1 MLLLIGSFLL
11 LLVIGAP
18 VAVAMAV
25 ASLLYLGIYDVA
37 PDIIAAQRMIAGV
50 ESFPLI
56 AVPFFI
62 LAGNLMNIAGVTGR
76 IYHFALS
83 LVGWMKG
90 GLAQVNIIGSVIF
103 SGMSGTALAD
113 AAGIGTIE
121 IKAMKDHGYPVE
133 AAVGVTAASATLG
146 PIFPPSLPFV
156 IYGMMANASIGALFM
171 AGIIPGIVMT
181 SLMMLTVWIFA
192 RRYGWGS
199 DTPFDFRE
207 LAGAFLEVI
216 IVLCF
221 PLSVWLLIQAGLS
234 VNIAVFLA
242 LGVLIALDW
251 YFDWHAVMA
260 LMAPVLLIGGMTMG
274 WFTPTEAAVAAV
286 LWSLFLGLVR
296 YRTMTFRTLAKASFD
311 TIETTAAVLFIVT
324 AASIFA
330 WLLTVSQ
337 AAQLFSDFMFGLT
350 DNWWTFLIVVNILL
364 LVVGAFLDTI
374 AAISILVPI
383 LMPVAARYGIDPV
396 HLGIILTLNL
406 MIGLLTP
413 PVGMVLFVL
422 SRIAKMSVERTA
434 LAILPWMIPLF
445 VALLLITFIPAITL
459 WLPTQ
464 LGLIRST
471 SPPCAAASPAF
482 TPPMTC
488 GSRKTR
494 FPPPVPARSCCAW
507 PRAGSAGRTCIT
519 TTMAASAPS
528 GCASRSSRG
537 TRPRAGSRRWVR
549 AWTAPPPARWSRSA
563 PRSPAGTATTA
574 ARASR
579 SIACP
584 CASWAAPC
592 ACRMNRGCSATC
604 WWSPPRRSTPFP
616 TRPHRPRP
624 PAPSRW
630 PSAFMPWRRRATW
643 RASAS

>member
-11 LLVIGAP
+11 LLIIGTP
-18 VAVAMAV
+18 VAVSMAV
-25 ASLLYLGIYDVA
+25 SSLLYLILYDVA

-62 LAGNLMNIAGVTGR
+62 LAGNLMNIAGVTSR
-76 IYHFALS
+76 IYRFALA

-90 GLAQVNIIGSVIF
+90 GLAQVNIIGSVVF

-121 IKAMKDHGYPVE
+121 IKAMKDHGYPVD

-171 AGIIPGIVMT
+171 AGIIPGVVMT
-181 SLMMLTVWIFA
+181 VLMMVTVYIFA
-192 RRYGWGS
+192 KRKGWGS
-199 DTPFDFRE
+199 DTPFQLKQLLSASME
-207 LAGAFLEVI
+207 IVI
-216 IVLCF
+216 VFSF
-221 PLSVWLLIQAGLS
+221 PVAVYLMILAGLS
-234 VNIAVFLA
+234 LNVA
-242 LGVLIALDW
+242 VLIGLAVLVALDW
-251 YFDWHAVMA
+251 YYDFSAVMA
-260 LMAPVLLIGGMTMG
+260 LMTPVLLIGGMTMG

-296 YRTMTFRTLAKASFD
+296 YRTMTFKTLAKASFD
-311 TIETTAAVLFIVT
+311 TIETTASVLFIVT

-337 AAQLFSDFMFGLT
+337 AAALFSDFMFSMT
-350 DNWWTFLIVVNILL
+350 DNWWTFLIIVHILL
-364 LVVGAFLDTI
+364 LIVGAFLDTI

-396 HLGIILTLNL
+396 HLGLIVTLNL

-422 SRIAKMSVERTA
+422 SRISKMSVERTT

-445 VALLLITFIPAITL
+445 VALALITFVPAITL

-464 LGLIRST
+464 LGLIR
-471 SPPCAAASPAF
+471 
-482 TPPMTC
+482 
-488 GSRKTR
+488 
-494 FPPPVPARSCCAW
+494 
-507 PRAGSAGRTCIT
+507 
-519 TTMAASAPS
+519 
-528 GCASRSSRG
+528 
-537 TRPRAGSRRWVR
+537 
-549 AWTAPPPARWSRSA
+549 
-563 PRSPAGTATTA
+563 
-574 ARASR
+574 
-579 SIACP
+579 
-584 CASWAAPC
+584 
-592 ACRMNRGCSATC
+592 
-604 WWSPPRRSTPFP
+604 
-616 TRPHRPRP
+616 
-624 PAPSRW
+624 
-630 PSAFMPWRRRATW
+630 
-643 RASAS
+643 

>member
-11 LLVIGAP
+11 LLILGTP
-18 VAVAMAV
+18 VAVSMAV
-25 ASLLYLGIYDVA
+25 ASLAYLVIYGVA

-76 IYHFALS
+76 IYKFALS

-90 GLAQVNIIGSVIF
+90 GLAQVNIIGSVVF

-171 AGIIPGIVMT
+171 AGIVPGVVMAI
-181 SLMMLTVWIFA
+181 LMMLTVYIFA
-192 RRYGWGS
+192 KRKGWGS
-199 DTPFDFRE
+199 DTPFELKQLLAASLEVVIVLAFPVAIYLMI
-207 LAGAFLEVI
+207 LAGM
-216 IVLCF
+216 
-221 PLSVWLLIQAGLS
+221 S
-234 VNIAVFLA
+234 VNIAVLIGLA
-242 LGVLIALDW
+242 VLVALDW
-251 YFDWHAVMA
+251 YFDFSAVMA
-260 LMAPVLLIGGMTMG
+260 LMTPVLLIGGMTMG

-296 YRTMTFRTLAKASFD
+296 YRTMTVRTLAKASFD
-311 TIETTAAVLFIVT
+311 TIETTASVLFIVT
-324 AASIFA
+324 AASLFA

-350 DNWWTFLIVVNILL
+350 DNWWTFLIIVNILL

-396 HLGIILTLNL
+396 HLGVVITLNL

-422 SRIAKMSVERTA
+422 SRISKLSVEKTT

-445 VALLLITFIPAITL
+445 LALGLITFIPAITM

-464 LGLIRST
+464 LGLIR
-471 SPPCAAASPAF
+471 
-482 TPPMTC
+482 
-488 GSRKTR
+488 
-494 FPPPVPARSCCAW
+494 
-507 PRAGSAGRTCIT
+507 
-519 TTMAASAPS
+519 
-528 GCASRSSRG
+528 
-537 TRPRAGSRRWVR
+537 
-549 AWTAPPPARWSRSA
+549 
-563 PRSPAGTATTA
+563 
-574 ARASR
+574 
-579 SIACP
+579 
-584 CASWAAPC
+584 
-592 ACRMNRGCSATC
+592 
-604 WWSPPRRSTPFP
+604 
-616 TRPHRPRP
+616 
-624 PAPSRW
+624 
-630 PSAFMPWRRRATW
+630 
-643 RASAS
+643 

>member
-1 MLLLIGSFLL
+1 MLLLIGCFLGL
-11 LLVIGAP
+11 MLIGTP
-18 VAVAMAV
+18 VAVAMAA
-25 ASLLYLGIYDVA
+25 ASLVYLLVTGTA
-37 PDIIAAQRMIAGV
+37 PDIVAAQRMIAGV

-90 GLAQVNIIGSVIF
+90 GLAQVNIIGSVVF

-171 AGIIPGIVMT
+171 AGILPGLVMT
-181 SLMMLTVWIFA
+181 SLMMLTVWLFA
-192 RRYGWGS
+192 RRHGWGS
-199 DTPFDFRE
+199 DTPFDLRE
-207 LAGAFLEVI
+207 LGKAFLEV
-216 IVLCF
+216 VVVMGF
-221 PLSVWLLIQAGLS
+221 PVAVWLMIQAGLS
-234 VNIAVFLA
+234 VNLAVILA
-242 LGVLIALDW
+242 LGALIALDW
-251 YFDWHAVMA
+251 YFNWHAVMA

-296 YRTMTFRTLAKASFD
+296 YRTMTLRTLAKASFD
-311 TIETTAAVLFIVT
+311 TIETTASVLFIVT

-337 AAQLFSDFMFGLT
+337 AAQVFSDAMFALT
-350 DNWWTFLIVVNILL
+350 DNWWTFLIIVNLLL

-383 LMPVAARYGIDPV
+383 LMPVAAKYGVDPV
-396 HLGIILTLNL
+396 HLGVVLTLNL

-413 PVGMVLFVL
+413 PIGMVLFVL
-422 SRIAKMSVERTA
+422 ARISKLSVERTA

-445 VALLLITFIPAITL
+445 AALLIITFVPALTL

-464 LGLIRST
+464 LGLIR
-471 SPPCAAASPAF
+471 
-482 TPPMTC
+482 
-488 GSRKTR
+488 
-494 FPPPVPARSCCAW
+494 
-507 PRAGSAGRTCIT
+507 
-519 TTMAASAPS
+519 
-528 GCASRSSRG
+528 
-537 TRPRAGSRRWVR
+537 
-549 AWTAPPPARWSRSA
+549 
-563 PRSPAGTATTA
+563 
-574 ARASR
+574 
-579 SIACP
+579 
-584 CASWAAPC
+584 
-592 ACRMNRGCSATC
+592 
-604 WWSPPRRSTPFP
+604 
-616 TRPHRPRP
+616 
-624 PAPSRW
+624 
-630 PSAFMPWRRRATW
+630 
-643 RASAS
+643 